1 MFNNTYF
8 VRLTKR
14 LYHKLYS
21 PFEPIFRLSETEKKG
36 NFLKLTFCK
45 ILLSPKVQLPYEL
58 GRTIRGTKFDRSK
71 DIYSKV
77 VSEILNNK
85 SSDEV
90 IKILYNEYK
99 NFEHKSVSDINN
111 FLTSSKIISYPSWL
125 MVLPW
130 DNSDVAT
137 MKKNYLLSFYKNRS
151 ENGMSF
157 IDKTLEHYEEKI
169 FSYDTAKSHINQ
181 FERLINKIKN
191 QGYIENNYDY
201 PTAVILIKDNEWRWI
216 MSSSGN
222 HRAHIK
228 KELNYNY
235 INCKVS
241 GVVNFSKLHRLKNV
255 VNGIFNKKEAAMLFD
270 NVFKGEVPV
279 RGAI

>member
-1 MFNNTYF
+1 MFNNICF
-8 VRLTKR
+8 VKLTKR
-14 LYHKLYS
+14 LYLKLYS
-21 PFEPIFRLSETEKKG
+21 PFETIFKLSESENKG
-36 NFLKLTFCK
+36 NFLKLTYFK

-58 GRTIRGTKFDRSK
+58 GRTIRGTMFDRSK

-77 VSEILNNK
+77 VAEILNNK

-90 IKILYNEYK
+90 IKILHDEYQ

-111 FLTSSKIISYPSWL
+111 FLTTSRIISYPSWL

-130 DNSDVAT
+130 DNSEINT
-137 MKKNYLLSFYKNRS
+137 MKKNYLLSFHKNRS

-157 IDKTLEHYEEKI
+157 IDKTLEHLEEKI
-169 FSYDTAKSHINQ
+169 YSYDTAKSHVHQ
-181 FERLINKIKN
+181 FERLIDKIKV
-191 QGYIENNYDY
+191 QGYIDNNYDY
-201 PTAVILIKDNEWRWI
+201 PTAVILIKDNKWRWI

-241 GVVNFSKLHRLKNV
+241 GIVNFSKLHRLKNV
-255 VNGIFNKKEAAMLFD
+255 VNGIFNEKEAAVLFD
-270 NVFKGEVPV
+270 NVFKGAVPV

>member
-1 MFNNTYF
+1 MFNNICF
-8 VRLTKR
+8 VKLTKR
-14 LYHKLYS
+14 LYLKLYS
-21 PFEPIFRLSETEKKG
+21 PFKTIFKLSESENKG
-36 NFLKLTFCK
+36 NFLKLTYFK

-58 GRTIRGTKFDRSK
+58 GRTIRGTMFDRSK

-77 VSEILNNK
+77 VAEILNNK

-90 IKILYNEYK
+90 IKILHDEYQ

-111 FLTSSKIISYPSWL
+111 FLTTSRIISYPSWL

-130 DNSDVAT
+130 DNSEINT
-137 MKKNYLLSFYKNRS
+137 MKKNYLLSFHKNRS

-157 IDKTLEHYEEKI
+157 IDKSLEHLEEKI
-169 FSYDTAKSHINQ
+169 YSYDTAKSHVHQ
-181 FERLINKIKN
+181 FERLIDKIKV

-201 PTAVILIKDNEWRWI
+201 PTAVILIKDNKWRWI

-228 KELNYNY
+228 KELDYNY

-241 GVVNFSKLHRLKNV
+241 GIVNFSKLHRLKNV
-255 VNGIFNKKEAAMLFD
+255 VNGIFNEKEAAVLFD
-270 NVFKGEVPV
+270 NVFKGAVPV

>member
-1 MFNNTYF
+1 MFNNICF
-8 VRLTKR
+8 VKLTKR
-14 LYHKLYS
+14 LYLKLYS
-21 PFEPIFRLSETEKKG
+21 PFETIFKLSESENKG
-36 NFLKLTFCK
+36 NFLKLTYFK

-58 GRTIRGTKFDRSK
+58 GRTIRGTMFDRSK

-77 VSEILNNK
+77 VAEILNNK

-90 IKILYNEYK
+90 IKILHDEYQ
-99 NFEHKSVSDINN
+99 NFEHKSVSDIND
-111 FLTSSKIISYPSWL
+111 FLTTSRIISYPSWL

-130 DNSDVAT
+130 DNSEINT
-137 MKKNYLLSFYKNRS
+137 MKKNYLLSFHKNRS

-157 IDKTLEHYEEKI
+157 TDKTLEHLEEKI
-169 FSYDTAKSHINQ
+169 YSYDTAKSHVHQ
-181 FERLINKIKN
+181 FERLIDKIKV
-191 QGYIENNYDY
+191 QGYIENIYDY
-201 PTAVILIKDNEWRWI
+201 PTAVILIKDNKWRWI

-241 GVVNFSKLHRLKNV
+241 GIVNFSKLHRLKNV
-255 VNGIFNKKEAAMLFD
+255 VNGIFNEKEAAVLFD
-270 NVFKGEVPV
+270 NVFKGAVPV

>member
-1 MFNNTYF
+1 MFNNKYF

-14 LYHKLYS
+14 LCHKLYS

-36 NFLKLTFCK
+36 NFLKLTYCK
-45 ILLSPKVQLPYEL
+45 IFLSPNVRLPYEL

-77 VSEILNNK
+77 VSNILNNK

-90 IKILYNEYK
+90 IKILYNEYQ
-99 NFEHKSVSDINN
+99 NFEHESVLDINN

-130 DNSDVAT
+130 DNSDVTT

-169 FSYDTAKSHINQ
+169 FSYDTAKSHVNQ
-181 FERLINKIKN
+181 FERLINKIKD

-201 PTAVILIKDNEWRWI
+201 PTAVILIKDKKWRWI

-235 INCKVS
+235 INCKIS
-241 GVVNFSKLHRLKNV
+241 GVVNYSKLHRLKNV
-255 VNGIFNKKEAAMLFD
+255 VNGIFNEKEAAILFD